1 MSGVVQ
7 KCLRFVMWSF

>member
-7 KCLRFVMWSF
+7 KCLRFVM